1 MRRVWIISDLQVP
14 FHDRKAVDAV
24 AQCIADMKGPDDLV
38 ATAGDEMDFQTI
50 SRWSQG
56 TALEWERSIGKDR
69 DATVQVLKD
78 LQVQVCVRSNHTDRL
93 FHGLM
98 KRMPGLIGLPE
109 LELEN
114 FLRLGELGIH
124 FSKAA
129 YPIAPGWNL
138 LHGDEAG
145 VSQVAGQT
153 AAGLVKKVGTSVA
166 CGHTHRLG
174 LVPYTTS
181 VNGRVT
187 RTLFGFEVGNLMSLE
202 AAKYTKGIANW
213 QQGFGLLYVDGPRVT
228 PVPIPIEK
236 KSFVVEGVQY
246 KWN

>member
-98 KRMPGLIGLPE
+98 KRMPGLLGLPE

-114 FLRLGELGIH
+114 FLRMPELGIH
-124 FSKAA
+124 FSKGA
-129 YPIAPGWNL
+129 YPIAVGWNL

-153 AAGLVKKVGTSVA
+153 AAGLVKKVGTSIA

-174 LVPYTTS
+174 LQPHTTS

-187 RTLFGFEVGNLMSLE
+187 RTLYGFEVGNLMDMKK
-202 AAKYTKGIANW
+202 ATYAKTHNW

-228 PVPIPIEK
+228 PVPVPIEK

-246 KWN
+246 RWN